1 MKLEEQAAKH
11 KLRIKLRFAVV
22 YMKFS
27 FNTNLGSKKIRTT
40 RHMYATNL
48 PIKKPP
54 KNRAVGSVAGS
65 REKKALTSLK
75 S

>member
-27 FNTNLGSKKIRTT
+27 FNTNWGSKKIRTT
-40 RHMYATNL
+40 RHMHATD
-48 PIKKPP
+48 PIKETP

-65 REKKALTSLK
+65 RGKKRYSPV
-75 S
+75 

>member
-48 PIKKPP
+48 PIKKNNQ
-54 KNRAVGSVAGS
+54 KTELSAAWQEVG
-65 REKKALTSLK
+65 KKRHSPV
-75 S
+75 